1 MIMIM
6 IMIMTMVMN
15 KLLWIMIMSTSKL
28 PHARYYCDYKYEWVV
43 INCERDYVVDLLF
56 CEFLL
61 WLDQVE
67 GD

>member
-6 IMIMTMVMN
+6 IMIMVMN
-15 KLLWIMIMSTSKL
+15 ELLWITIMSTSKL
-28 PHARYYCDYKYEWVV
+28 PHARYYCNYKYECVV
-43 INCERDYVVDLLF
+43 INCECDYVVDLLF